1 MPTTAATT
9 AVANIGPHEARK
21 RRLMGIVALTAGV
34 GLAFLSVIFQAP
46 RLLRLIVFFPIWIAG
61 LGLFQA
67 RDRVCL
73 ALAARGVCNMD
84 TGEETLEDQSLIA
97 QLRDRA
103 RAINR
108 RALITAALITAL
120 ALAFPS

>member
-1 MPTTAATT
+1 
-9 AVANIGPHEARK
+9 
-21 RRLMGIVALTAGV
+21 MGIVALTAGV
-34 GLAFLSVIFQAP
+34 GLAFLSIIFQAP
-46 RLLRLIVFFPIWIAG
+46 RLLRLVVFFPIWIAG

-67 RDRVCL
+67 RDKVCV
-73 ALAARGVCNMD
+73 ALAARGLSNMD
-84 TGEETLEDQSLIA
+84 AGEESINDQNLIA

-120 ALAFPS
+120 ALAFPVGMKLSFGAHFQAGSIKAAHRRN